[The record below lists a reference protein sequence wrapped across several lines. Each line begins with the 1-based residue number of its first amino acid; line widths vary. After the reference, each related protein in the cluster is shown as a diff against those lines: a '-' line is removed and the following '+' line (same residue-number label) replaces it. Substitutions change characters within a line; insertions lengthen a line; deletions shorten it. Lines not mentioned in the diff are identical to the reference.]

1 MGLTYK
7 CLIADDEVPAH
18 LVIKSH
24 IEKTPGLEFW
34 ASALNGKEALHL
46 LQQQNFDIVFLD
58 INMPLVTGIELMQQ
72 LPVRPATII
81 TTAYSDYA
89 LDAYR
94 HDAVDYLVKPVSLA
108 NFTKAIAKAKIFC
121 DAKRELP
128 SKKTLTLKT
137 SKEEFEVAAADVTC
151 IESYGNYLKIYL
163 ANKQM
168 PVVVYGALSAIANEL
183 DASFVRV
190 HKSYI
195 INSTQIQSI
204 DGATIKL
211 VSGMK
216 IPVGRKYQI
225 LLNGVEGKK

>member
-24 IEKTPGLEFW
+24 IENTPGLEFW
-34 ASALNGKEALHL
+34 ASASNGKEALQL
-46 LQQQNFDIVFLD
+46 LQQQHFDIVFLD
-58 INMPLVTGIELMQQ
+58 INMPLVTGIEVMQQ
-72 LPVRPATII
+72 LPIRPATII

-94 HDAVDYLVKPVSLA
+94 HDAVDYLVKPISFPD
-108 NFTKAIAKAKIFC
+108 FTKAITKAKIFC
-121 DAKRELP
+121 DAKKEIP
-128 SKKTLTLKT
+128 SNKTLTLKT

-151 IESYGNYLKIYL
+151 IESYGNYLKVYL
-163 ANKQM
+163 ADKQM
-168 PVVVYGALSAIANEL
+168 PVVVYGALSAITNDL
-183 DASFVRV
+183 DANFVRV

-204 DGATIKL
+204 NGAVIKL
-211 VSGMK
+211 IGGMQ

-225 LLNGVEGKK
+225 LLNSIEGKS